1 MGNPNQTKSSKGGSN
16 MAETYDVVVKVI
28 SQEGT
33 CGAEHKV
40 GDEWVI
46 GSKTPEGICLSAF
59 NALFPAARVLRFGG
73 AFPWANDPDLA
84 TAACPDA
91 ANPVVF
97 ELRRIR
103 K

>member
-1 MGNPNQTKSSKGGSN
+1 
-16 MAETYDVVVKVI
+16 MAEMYEVVAKVI
-28 SQEGT
+28 SQKGT

-59 NALFPAARVLRFGG
+59 DVLLSSARVLMFGG
-73 AFPWANDPDLA
+73 AFPWETDPDV
-84 TAACPDA
+84 TTVACPDA

-97 ELRRIR
+97 ELRRLR